1 MPVRSTTGG
10 DRVTAFNYCS
20 IYTAGSSSI
29 RDSYNTSSITE
40 HNGHT
45 YEVTFSTAA
54 GNSNYC
60 PVVNAD
66 VETNQWVSNIGS
78 SSYRMRTG
86 GSLGSSIISGIV
98 FQN

>member
-1 MPVRSTTGG
+1 MAIRASSGG
-10 DRVTAFNYCS
+10 DRVSAFNYCS
-20 IYTAGSSSI
+20 I
-29 RDSYNTSSITE
+29 YNTSSITE

>member
-40 HNGHT
+40 HNGST
-45 YEVTFSTAA
+45 YQVTFSTAA

-60 PVVNAD
+60 PVVNCD
-66 VETNQWVSNIGS
+66 VETNQWISNIGS
-78 SSYRMRTG
+78 SYYRMRTG
-86 GSLGSSIISGIV
+86 GNLGSSVISGIV

>member
-1 MPVRSTTGG
+1 MPVRATSGG
-10 DRVTAFNYCS
+10 DRTTAFNYCS

-40 HNGHT
+40 HNQHT
-45 YEVTFSTAA
+45 YEVTFSTSA

-60 PVVNAD
+60 CAMNAD
-66 VETNQWVSNIGS
+66 VETNQWISNIGS
-78 SSYRMRTG
+78 GSYRLRTG
-86 GSLGSSIISGIV
+86 GNLGSSVICGIV